1 MKDLFVHRVA
11 RGPIVSLITVICVLL
26 GGAGPPRA
34 GKSAQVEVGFVGVP
48 PSSGSGTPIYQN
60 VLLNVRSIRVNPNVN
75 AAPGNSRWQSIPVP
89 PAIGGNGQNADLQID
104 LNTSQNI
111 PQIFNTAGV
120 QPGTYRIAELL
131 LDSANPGS
139 IVPNCP
145 KAPPLGANNDGC
157 INYPIQLA
165 ANTNVITVS
174 NASGL
179 ISPSKG
185 TVTPLILQVSM
196 AINSAPTTPGGA
208 YTVTITLATLPINM
222 LGTVTGS
229 VKVNAGT
236 GSGSSPTGKLL
247 KLAVTAEAIG
257 TNTPIASAL
266 VKNGV
271 YTLALPAAGGPAAP
285 GFGTLY
291 DLAVAGGADTYSA
304 DRLVPLY
311 PGQKI
316 DDSFTV
322 TGGQKLGNITGT
334 ITDNCVATKTI
345 AGATLQ
351 LLIPPNSITSP
362 SATFCLDTP
371 EQCVTVATAYTDNAG
386 NFPLPGTLSTP
397 PQFANVPPAPKAN
410 LNGAYAME
418 ITAPGYDPLIVQAKP
433 SSGTSKKGGGT
444 CAPKDSPA
452 KTTFTA
458 CNLALNTGYINGT
471 IPIIPP
477 NPGQTTMVQVFAEDA
492 GTNNIVSALSSP
504 VIVRSSNKGSVG
516 FTLNVPTA
524 LLPLTSLRKF
534 DLFAATVDNYQG
546 VSDPYPGHTIAVLS
560 DVPGP
565 AAPSA
570 PGACNIAPA
579 AFLPDQTITCV
590 GHGSVAG
597 LVGNADLG
605 TSVVLSK
612 QAGVDL
618 LGNPLYV
625 QITNTQVQNQSPNTG
640 PNNLYSFCAPADTYW
655 LQTVQM
661 PAPSP
666 DETPLVAPTPE
677 PMAMPT
683 ISVIIPTPLPA
694 GGPSP
699 TPTPAIKCP
708 TTCSTNADGTCPGLC
723 NTVHQ
728 GL

>member
-1 MKDLFVHRVA
+1 MKDSFVHRVA
-11 RGPIVSLITVICVLL
+11 RGPIIPLITVICVLL
-26 GGAGPPRA
+26 AGAGPARA

-48 PSSGSGTPIYQN
+48 PKSESGTPLYQD
-60 VLLNVRSIRVNPNVN
+60 VLLNVRSVRINPNVD
-75 AAPGNSRWQSIPVP
+75 AAPGNAKWQSIPVP
-89 PAIGGNGQNADLQID
+89 PAIGGKGQNADLQID

-111 PQIFNTAGV
+111 PQLFNTAGV
-120 QPGTYRIAELL
+120 QPGTYRIAELV

-145 KAPPLGANNDGC
+145 LAPPLGANNDGC
-157 INYPIQLA
+157 INYPIQLS
-165 ANTNVITVS
+165 ANTNVISVTNS
-174 NASGL
+174 GPGGL
-179 ISPSKG
+179 IQPGKG
-185 TVTPLILQVSM
+185 KTTPLILQVSM

-208 YTVTITLATLPINM
+208 YTVTITLATLPTNP

-229 VKVNAGT
+229 VKVNAG
-236 GSGSSPTGKLL
+236 SGTASSTSGKFL

-271 YTLALPAAGGPAAP
+271 YTLELPAAGGPAAP

-291 DLAVAGGADTYSA
+291 DLAVAGGADTYAA

-311 PGQKI
+311 PGQQISKE
-316 DDSFTV
+316 DFTI
-322 TGGQKLGNITGT
+322 TGSQKLGNITGT
-334 ITDNCVATKTI
+334 ITDNCVATQAI

-351 LLIPPNSITSP
+351 LLIPPNSIASP
-362 SATFCLDTP
+362 SSTFCLDSP
-371 EQCVTVATAYTDNAG
+371 EQCVAVATANTDNAG
-386 NFPLPGTLSTP
+386 NFPLPGTLSIP
-397 PQFANVPPAPKAN
+397 PAFANVPPAPKSN
-410 LNGAYAME
+410 LNSAYAME

-433 SSGTSKKGGGT
+433 GSGSSKKGGGT

-452 KTTFTA
+452 GTTFTA
-458 CNLALNTGYINGT
+458 CNLALNTGYISGS

-477 NPGQTTMVQVFAEDA
+477 NPGQTTLVEVFAEDA
-492 GTNNIVSALSSP
+492 GTNNIVSALPSP
-504 VIVRSSNKGSVG
+504 VSVTNSNKGSVS

-524 LLPLTSLRKF
+524 LLPPASVRKF
-534 DLFAATVDNYQG
+534 DLFATTVDNYQG

-560 DVPGP
+560 DVTGP
-565 AAPSA
+565 AEPSA
-570 PGACNIAPA
+570 PGACSIVTT
-579 AFLPDQTITCV
+579 AFSADQTITCV

-612 QAGVDL
+612 EDA
-618 LGNPLYV
+618 LGNFV
-625 QITNTQVQNQSPNTG
+625 QITNTQVLNQSPNTG

-661 PAPSP
+661 PTPESSV
-666 DETPLVAPTPE
+666 TPLVAPTPE
-677 PMAMPT
+677 PMATPT
-683 ISVIIPTPLPA
+683 ISVVIPTPPSA

-708 TTCSTNADGTCPGLC
+708 TTCSTNANGTCPGIC
-723 NTVHQ
+723 NSVIQ